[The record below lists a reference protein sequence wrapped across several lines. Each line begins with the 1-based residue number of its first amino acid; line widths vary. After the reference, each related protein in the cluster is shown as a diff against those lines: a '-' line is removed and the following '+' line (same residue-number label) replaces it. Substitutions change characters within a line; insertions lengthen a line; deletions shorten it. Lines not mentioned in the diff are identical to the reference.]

1 MTGLYIGYIFLF
13 ISFLLLDA
21 KINTLKAF
29 IDNQLELDKAV
40 GEALKNN
47 GEFVIELAE
56 TVNKHLE
63 KEGEIF
69 EQMSNF
75 LKEEEDKDGTL

>member
-1 MTGLYIGYIFLF
+1 MTGLLIGYIALF

-21 KINTLKAF
+21 KINTLKTF

-40 GEALKNN
+40 GEALKDG
-47 GEFVIELAE
+47 GEFVTKLAE
-56 TVNKHLE
+56 TVNNHLE

-69 EQMSNF
+69 EQMSKF
-75 LKEEEDKDGTL
+75 LKEEEDKDK